1 MGLTL
6 ESTVQL
12 RGGKSLPQL
21 GFGTYKIEEG
31 EEVSSAVKAA
41 LATGYRLIDTA
52 SFYGNE
58 EGIGKAI
65 WASGVP
71 RKDIFV
77 TTKVWN
83 DEQGYKRT
91 MRALQNSIRR
101 LDIGYVDL
109 LLIHWPIQETMASTW
124 RAMERLIT
132 EGKTRAIGVAN
143 FLPHHMDYLLQTAEF
158 IPYVDQVEFHPW
170 LQQPE
175 LQEYLAEKGIALE
188 AWAPLMQGRV
198 DECEELVSIAE
209 KHGVTPAQV
218 SLRWILQLGH
228 IAIPKSVTPERI
240 AENAD
245 VFGFELDE
253 EDMALIAEAD
263 RGERFGPDPDLFGG
277 DWTEYKKELAG
288 EDEGEDEDEAVDGEA
303 AADGEAAGDGG
314 KAAED
319 DDADG
324 DDAAA
329 GDSAAGDGG
338 KAAEGGDDGDAD
350 DGGTAAGDT
359 AADDAED
366 EREEAKPW
374 YPFM

>member
-143 FLPHHMDYLLQTAEF
+143 FLPHHIDYLLQTAEF

-240 AENAD
+240 AENVD
-245 VFGFELDE
+245 IFGFELDE

-263 RGERFGPDPDLFGG
+263 RGERLGPDPDLFGG

-288 EDEGEDEDEAVDGEA
+288 EGEDEDEA
-303 AADGEAAGDGG
+303 
-314 KAAED
+314 AEG

-329 GDSAAGDGG
+329 GDGAAGDGEE
-338 KAAEGGDDGDAD
+338 AAEGDGD
-350 DGGTAAGDT
+350 TAAGDGAT
-359 AADDAED
+359 DDTED